1 MNYYLTVD
9 IGGTDIK
16 YGVIGEDLVLVYK
29 STVKTEG
36 HLGGHH
42 VINTIKKLFNE
53 LSNKYELKGI
63 AISTTSGISDDDVV
77 MTPSF
82 AIKDYEGINFKEELK
97 DLGVNIS
104 AENDV
109 NSMALCEKELV
120 KDHEDKKCIITMTLG
135 TGIGGAIF
143 INDKMH
149 RGFKYTAGEWGKIII
164 SKNKTYEQ
172 LASTKALVDSAK
184 KVNPKLDN
192 GIKVFEAYDNGD
204 EDIIP
209 VVHEFYNYVAR
220 GLANII
226 YVLNP
231 DHIVIGGGITNRGDI
246 FLEELKAHLKP
257 MLWDYL
263 ANDLNLELAKKRNDA
278 GMIGAFINYKN
289 RYLK

>member
-16 YGVIGEDLVLVYK
+16 YGVIGDDLVLVYK
-29 STVKTEG
+29 NTTKTNG
-36 HLGGHH
+36 HLGRDHI
-42 VINTIKKLFNE
+42 INTIKKLFNE
-53 LSNKYELKGI
+53 LSDTYKLNGV
-63 AISTTSGISDDDVV
+63 AISTTSGISDDTTV

-82 AIKDYEGINFKEELK
+82 SIKDYEGLNFREALK
-97 DLGVNIS
+97 DLGVNVS

-109 NSMALCEKELV
+109 NSMALCEKDLV
-120 KDHEDKKCIITMTLG
+120 KDFDKKKCIITMTLG

-164 SKNKTYEQ
+164 SKNKTYEE
-172 LASTKALVDSAK
+172 LASTKALVDAAMK
-184 KVNPKLDN
+184 INPELDN

-204 EDIIP
+204 DKIIP

-231 DHIVIGGGITNRGDI
+231 DHIVIGGGITNRGEI
-246 FLEELKAHLKP
+246 FLEEIKDHLRP

-278 GMIGAFINYKN
+278 GMIGAFINFKN
-289 RYLK
+289 TFLK